1 MTRDQV
7 RERIRSVG
15 IIPAVRVATAE
26 EARFAVEAIAGGG
39 IPIVEITMTVRGA
52 LEVIADLV
60 ASESELI
67 VGAGTVLNVETVA
80 ACIDAGAHF
89 ITSPSLKATVVEES
103 RKRGITVIPGAMTPT
118 EVSAAWD
125 LGADFIK
132 IFPCAQIGGPNYI
145 RALRRPFPDVPLI
158 AAGGVNQNSAADFI
172 RSGAD
177 VLGVG
182 TGLVSAD
189 ALNHHESKR
198 IRELARRYVAIVM
211 NTREEMSA
219 TRSRTR

>member
-7 RERIRSVG
+7 RERIRAVG

-60 ASESELI
+60 ASETELI
-67 VGAGTVLNVETVA
+67 VGAGTVLDVETVA
-80 ACIDAGAHF
+80 ACVDAGAHF
-89 ITSPSLKATVVEES
+89 ITSPSLKATVVQAA
-103 RKRGITVIPGAMTPT
+103 RDRGITVIPGAMTPT
-118 EVSAAWD
+118 EISAAWD

-132 IFPCAQIGGPNYI
+132 VFPCAQIGGPNYI
-145 RALRRPFPDVPLI
+145 RALRRPFPDVPII
-158 AAGGVNQNSAADFI
+158 AAGGVNQNSAAEFI
-172 RSGAD
+172 RCGAD
-177 VLGVG
+177 VLGIG

-189 ALNHHESKR
+189 ALNHHEAKR

-211 NTREEMSA
+211 NTREEISA
-219 TRSRTR
+219 SRSRR